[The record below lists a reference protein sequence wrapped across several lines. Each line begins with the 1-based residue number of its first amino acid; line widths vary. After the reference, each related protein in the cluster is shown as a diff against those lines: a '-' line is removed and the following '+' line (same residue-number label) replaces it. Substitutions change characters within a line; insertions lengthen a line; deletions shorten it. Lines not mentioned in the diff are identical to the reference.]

1 MSHLTDKA
9 IKAAFMKLLEE
20 QPFEKITVK
29 DIVEECGINRN
40 TFYYHF
46 QDIYALLQEIL
57 DEETEKSLKSSQEYL
72 TWQDGILQ
80 AISFALENKKALY
93 HIYNSVNRVRI
104 EKYLHSVVGK
114 IMKEYAIRQ
123 AAGIRVSE
131 EDISM
136 VAAFYQCA
144 LVGMLLGW
152 LDDGMKADPEEIV
165 HRLGIMLEGN
175 MKNMLKKAGGQD

>member
-114 IMKEYAIRQ
+114 IMKE
-123 AAGIRVSE
+123 
-131 EDISM
+131 
-136 VAAFYQCA
+136 
-144 LVGMLLGW
+144 
-152 LDDGMKADPEEIV
+152 
-165 HRLGIMLEGN
+165 
-175 MKNMLKKAGGQD
+175 